1 MSNTALIETTSSDP
15 VIRAIA
21 RRVVRIL
28 NDATL
33 DRDKRVELVRKAQRD
48 YQRHCVEQVQRQALQ
63 ESAAARR
70 LPSGYKPQSVV
81 VADGKVQIGA
91 INRSHGFTWFEGGDA
106 PAGVVSNQPV
116 LTVNKSTDGGK
127 KVRQDPIA
135 ERRKALQTRK
145 V

>member
-48 YQRHCVEQVQRQALQ
+48 YQRHCAEQVQRQALQ
-63 ESAAARR
+63 ISAAAKR
-70 LPSGYKPQSVV
+70 LPSGYKTP
-81 VADGKVQIGA
+81 
-91 INRSHGFTWFEGGDA
+91 
-106 PAGVVSNQPV
+106 
-116 LTVNKSTDGGK
+116 
-127 KVRQDPIA
+127 
-135 ERRKALQTRK
+135 ERCCGRR
-145 V
+145 